1 MPSSQ
6 PQLPDA
12 RFGATLDSLMLRR
25 DRAATHEGANFGTR
39 RMFKEL
45 AEWILNEVK
54 PGQRVL
60 EVDAATG
67 VLTRLLLARGANV
80 TVLEPSSVFVEDW
93 LRTIDDERLTVIE
106 GFTEDIPEQDKR
118 FDLAIVSFP
127 ARRGIGLLAQLA
139 ELAPLV
145 KKNILVVMPDDGS
158 LDWAYLTRGAALEGF
173 EVSTRFLTEHTE
185 SSGLLSRAGSSFVKG
200 PDLGGLPNETSPRC
214 PYLPQDIDMIRRA
227 VLVRVERRSELRP
240 IRPEEAWALAAR
252 TIHVPYPVPRGAAT
266 RLVRY
271 FVAGGD
277 RAVLITTNS
286 AGLPRLYGNLRTAA
300 HRIARD
306 EVTVRRAD
314 DGVQL
319 MLIPRVE
326 REG

>member
-1 MPSSQ
+1 MAGL
-6 PQLPDA
+6 QLLDA

-25 DRAATHEGANFGTR
+25 DRAASHEGANFGVR
-39 RMFKEL
+39 HVFKEL
-45 AEWILNEVK
+45 AERILAEVK

-67 VLTRLLLARGANV
+67 ILTRLLLARGAHV
-80 TVLEPSSVFVEDW
+80 TALEPSTLFAEQF
-93 LRTIDDERLTVIE
+93 LRAIDDERLDVVE
-106 GFTEDIPEQDKR
+106 GFTEDLPPQEAP

-127 ARRGIGLLAQLA
+127 ARRGIGLLALLG
-139 ELAPLV
+139 ELCGLV
-145 KKNILVVMPDDGS
+145 SKSILIVMPDDGS

-173 EVSTRFLTEHTE
+173 EVITRFITERGE
-185 SSGLLSRAGSSFVKG
+185 AGDPLSRTRSNKG
-200 PDLGGLPNETSPRC
+200 KSVGGC
-214 PYLPQDIDMIRRA
+214 PYLPQDIDMVRRA
-227 VLVRVERRSELRP
+227 VLLHVEQHGELRP
-240 IRPEEAWALAAR
+240 IHAEEAWALAAR

-271 FVAGGD
+271 FIAGGD

-314 DGVQL
+314 EGIQL

-326 REG
+326 HEV